1 MTLMTA
7 TADTLALLMIPDAFT
22 PACVGLPSVEAA
34 AQQLFSEPEFV
45 RA

>member
-7 TADTLALLMIPDAFT
+7 TADTLALLIIAGALT
-22 PACVGLPSVEAA
+22 PACVGLPLVEAA
-34 AQQLFSEPEFV
+34 AQQLSIEPEFG